1 MNQLSFPQ
9 QVRVISLL
17 TEGNSIRA
25 TERLTG
31 IHRDTIMRLS
41 KRVGD
46 ACHRLHHARMR
57 QLQVSYLELDE
68 TWGFVR
74 KKQHNVQDYD
84 PAECGDAYL
93 WLALDAQTKLVIS
106 YLVGK
111 RTGES
116 ARSFVADL
124 RGRVVNRPQITTDA
138 FAPYADAVSEAFGVD
153 VDYVMMNKKAGE
165 YPIQRGRPDLDHV
178 TTNHV
183 ERINLTVRTQLR
195 RQTRRTLSHSKKL
208 AHHQAA
214 IFLMIAHYNWCRIH
228 ETLDITPAMEGG
240 LARRVWSVAELLH
253 EAEATPT
260 DLEPLPTPPPF
271 PRPGRKPFRLQVV
284 RGGKIGS

>member
-1 MNQLSFPQ
+1 MNQLSFAQ

-17 TEGNSIRA
+17 TENNSIRA
-25 TERLTG
+25 TERLTT

-57 QLQVSYLELDE
+57 ALQVSCLELDE
-68 TWGFVR
+68 TWSFVL
-74 KKQHNVQDYD
+74 KKQHNVQEQD
-84 PAECGDAYL
+84 PPECGDAYL
-93 WLALDAQTKLVIS
+93 WLALDAHTKLIVS

-116 ARSFVADL
+116 ATAFVADV

-138 FAPYADAVSEAFGVD
+138 FAPYADAVAAAFGSE
-153 VDYVMMNKKAGE
+153 VDYVMMNKKAGG
-165 YPIQRGRPDLDHV
+165 YPIQRGRPDLTQV

-183 ERINLTVRTQLR
+183 ERANLTVRTQLR
-195 RQTRRTLSHSKKL
+195 RHTRRTLSHSKKL
-208 AHHQAA
+208 AHHRAA
-214 IFLMIAHYNWCRIH
+214 IALMLAHYNWCRIH
-228 ETLDITPAMEGG
+228 EALCVTPAMEVG
-240 LARRVWSVAELLH
+240 LARHIWSVAELIRA
-253 EAEATPT
+253 AEAAPT
-260 DLEPLPTPPPF
+260 DLDPLPAPPPL

-284 RGGKIGS
+284 RGGKMG